1 MQFYFTILL
10 AALVYTLL
18 DAGILRPARE

>member
-18 DAGILRPARE
+18 DAGIPRPARE